1 MDSVIENLKKSAFT
15 INFLLQCFY
24 LCFSSV
30 AQNKVFNSW
39 INEQLKM
46 KYFGHVVMMKHL
58 SK

>member
-15 INFLLQCFY
+15 INFLLQCF
-24 LCFSSV
+24 L

-46 KYFGHVVMMKHL
+46 KYFGHVVMKKHL